1 MISRVFSLHSSFPTA
16 KNSWTDRQS
25 VSQADGRWPFMI
37 HPTEPNGA
45 FSSQVPR
52 ARFNVRLLNVDCSV
66 MTCQG
71 SLRERLSFSRMD
83 RSVPLI
89 IDLVARSVLASKGSK
104 RINFGKNHHSP
115 RWNLFKSSCCELPWF
130 PGGNRKISR
139 SPFHTHS
146 AAAAAHS
153 ERQTKKRIKP
163 GTKIENM
170 ETNGGEKVMS
180 WNGMDEIHYA
190 QENIKGK
197 HLESRAMK
205 KKKIST

>member
-1 MISRVFSLHSSFPTA
+1 
-16 KNSWTDRQS
+16 
-25 VSQADGRWPFMI
+25 MI

-104 RINFGKNHHSP
+104 RINFGKPPPLPPMES
-115 RWNLFKSSCCELPWF
+115 FQIELLRTTSVSQW
-130 PGGNRKISR
+130 
-139 SPFHTHS
+139 
-146 AAAAAHS
+146 
-153 ERQTKKRIKP
+153 
-163 GTKIENM
+163 
-170 ETNGGEKVMS
+170 
-180 WNGMDEIHYA
+180 
-190 QENIKGK
+190 
-197 HLESRAMK
+197 
-205 KKKIST
+205 